1 MGKKRRILNRARKFA
16 SKYFQWM
23 DKSDGTD
30 DNILSDVPKYIDAL
44 TITDNENQS
53 VKIEGFALGPIND
66 GTDEIDYSIDGAA
79 YVNAGAVF
87 TDEGAVE
94 TTQRYS
100 FAVDTA
106 PTAPDFVSVGNH
118 KITVRMKNDTDA
130 LRYKSVNISVREN
143 KIELGGLA
151 DAFKDDGFAN
161 MEFDSTLLTVIDGVQ
176 KAGSGDAVSFALPS
190 SNGFK
195 IEVLD
200 AAGDNVNLTG
210 DVTSI
215 TIAKGQDVEG
225 GFGSELTLLKDAVA
239 DDTDFTVKITPLDS
253 VDNELTDS
261 VVTQAVTVLKL

>member
-30 DNILSDVPKYIDAL
+30 DNILSDVPQYIDAL

-53 VKIEGFALGPIND
+53 VKIEGFALGPINA
-66 GTDEIDYSIDGAA
+66 GADEIDYSIDGAA

-87 TDEGAVE
+87 TDEGVGE

-106 PTAPDFVSVGNH
+106 PAATGSVSVGNH
-118 KITVRMKNDTDA
+118 KITVRMKDDTDA
-130 LRYKSVNISVREN
+130 LRYKSANISVREN

-151 DAFKDDGFAN
+151 DAFKDNAAAN
-161 MEFDSTLLTVIDGVQ
+161 MEFVSIEMTVISGVQ
-176 KAGSGDAVSFALPS
+176 KAGSEDAVSFANPS

-215 TIAKGQDVEG
+215 TIARLADLTDN
-225 GFGSELTLLKDAVA
+225 SEDIADLLKEAVT

-253 VDNELTDS
+253 DDNELTDS
-261 VVTQAVTVLKL
+261 VVTQAVTVLK

>member
-1 MGKKRRILNRARKFA
+1 
-16 SKYFQWM
+16 M

-30 DNILSDVPKYIDAL
+30 DNILSDVPQYIDAL

-53 VKIEGFALGPIND
+53 VKIEGFALGPITA
-66 GTDEIDYSIDGAA
+66 GGGGDEIDYSIDGAA

-87 TDEGAVE
+87 TDNGAGE

-106 PTAPDFVSVGNH
+106 PTAPASVSVGNH
-118 KITVRMKNDTDA
+118 KITVRMKDDTDA
-130 LRYKSVNISVREN
+130 LRYKSANISVREN

-151 DAFKDDGFAN
+151 DAFKDDGGAN
-161 MEFDSTLLTVIDGVQ
+161 MEFDSTQLTVISGVA
-176 KAGSGDAVSFALPS
+176 KAGSVDAVSFANPS
-190 SNGFK
+190 TNGFK

-200 AAGDNVNLTG
+200 AAGDNVDLTG

-215 TIAKGQDVEG
+215 TIAKNNDVAG
-225 GFGSELTLLKDAVA
+225 GFGSEATLLKDAVA

-253 VDNELTDS
+253 DDIELTDS